1 MGRSSFMVRIVA
13 HSPIAVRGRMASRQ
27 LALWRMSTLDIALMI
42 EGQDG
47 LNWERWKRHV
57 EAAESL
63 GFAGLY
69 RSDHFANGN
78 GPHLDSLELWVSL
91 TYLAAETS
99 RIEFGPMVSPVSF
112 RHPVITAWSAAAVD
126 DLSGGRLHLGLGA
139 GWNAR
144 EHTAYG
150 FPLLELDER
159 FQRFEE
165 GIQVVMTLLRS
176 DSESSFE
183 GEFFTLNDALLLP
196 RPQRP
201 GGPPIVIG
209 GNGPRRTLPLAAR
222 YADEWNAVYPSP
234 ERFRELC
241 ALLDDL
247 ATREGRNPG
256 DIKRTM
262 MHRVIIGRDD
272 ADLKPKLEGLDME
285 NLKARSVHFGTPD
298 EIVERLGAFREAGV
312 ERVMAQWLD
321 QDDTDGLEVLASRV
335 LPQLG

>member
-1 MGRSSFMVRIVA
+1 ME
-13 HSPIAVRGRMASRQ
+13 
-27 LALWRMSTLDIALMI
+27 IALMI

-47 LNWERWKRHV
+47 LNWDRWKRHA

-63 GFAGLY
+63 GFAGLF
-69 RSDHFANGN
+69 RSDHFANAQ
-78 GPHLDSLELWVSL
+78 GPHLDSLELWISL
-91 TYLAAETS
+91 AYLASETS
-99 RIEFGPMVSPVSF
+99 RIEFGPLVSPVSF

-126 DLSGGRLHLGLGA
+126 DLSGGRLRLGLGA
-139 GWNAR
+139 GWNAH
-144 EHTAYG
+144 EHDTYG

-176 DSESSFE
+176 DTESSFD
-183 GEFFTLNDALLLP
+183 GEFYSLKDALLLP

-201 GGPPIVIG
+201 NGPPIVIG
-209 GNGPRRTLPLAAR
+209 GNGPKRTLPLAAR

-234 ERFRELC
+234 EKFREMC

-247 ATREGRNPG
+247 ATGQGRNPG

-262 MHRVIIGRDD
+262 MHRVIIGRDSS
-272 ADLKPKLEGLDME
+272 DLQRKLEGLDVE
-285 NLKARSVHFGTPD
+285 NLQSRGVLFGTPE
-298 EIVERLGAFREAGV
+298 EIVERLGAYQEAGV

-321 QDDTDGLEVLASRV
+321 QDDIDGLEVLATSV